1 MEIKK
6 SAMELYKSALKTE
19 INKRLGFHQI
29 AEGIEEYFKNQSA
42 GKIIFKP
49 SLTPQGHPATKP
61 ANVNALVGI
70 QSKL

>member
-6 SAMELYKSALKTE
+6 SAMTLYKTALKTK

-29 AEGIEEYFKNQSA
+29 GEGIEEYLNNQSA

-49 SLTPQGHPATKP
+49 SLTP
-61 ANVNALVGI
+61 VG
-70 QSKL
+70 